1 MDYKKIDSSDLDL
14 LWELHK
20 AYKAEIGEDE
30 PGEREKERLADAIRS
45 GEIYFF
51 GAWDGKNLAGC

>member
-1 MDYKKIDSSDLDL
+1 MDYKKTDSSDLDL

-30 PGEREKERLADAIRS
+30 PGEREKERTSCVLQPIVMVGRKFKYGIS
-45 GEIYFF
+45 
-51 GAWDGKNLAGC
+51 